1 MATRPAAPTAPA
13 RSRAGAV
20 LQTRGVTV
28 DRGGARLLQDV
39 TLRLGPGD
47 VALCTGPNGAGKTTL
62 LRVVAGLLRPTA
74 GSVTGPAGRTD
85 LIGHTTALHPDL
97 TLAENLHVVAH
108 HVGADPD
115 DAVAALDRVGL
126 RAAAGRR
133 ASRCSAG
140 MHRRAEFARLRL
152 TRPDLLLLDE
162 PDVALDDGAS
172 LLVEDAI
179 VAALDR
185 GGAVV
190 AATHAP
196 HRLEHLTT
204 VRWAVHD
211 GTVTT

>member
-1 MATRPAAPTAPA
+1 
-13 RSRAGAV
+13 V
-20 LQTRGVTV
+20 
-28 DRGGARLLQDV
+28 
-39 TLRLGPGD
+39 
-47 VALCTGPNGAGKTTL
+47 
-62 LRVVAGLLRPTA
+62 
-74 GSVTGPAGRTD
+74 GRTD

-115 DAVAALDRVGL
+115 DAIAALDRVGL

-133 ASRCSAG
+133 AARCSAG

-152 TRPDLLLLDE
+152 TQPDLLLLDE
-162 PDVALDDGAS
+162 PDVALDDGAR

-179 VAALDR
+179 IATLDR
-185 GGAVV
+185 GGAVI

-196 HRLEHLTT
+196 DRLEHLAT
-204 VRWAVHD
+204 VRWAVRD